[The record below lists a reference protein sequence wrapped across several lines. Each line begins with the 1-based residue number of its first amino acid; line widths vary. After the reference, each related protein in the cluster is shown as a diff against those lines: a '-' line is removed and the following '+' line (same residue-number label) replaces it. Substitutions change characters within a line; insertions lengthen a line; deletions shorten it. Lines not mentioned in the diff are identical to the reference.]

1 MLGLSLSSV
10 GWGGLSP
17 RQCSTTKRIRIE
29 EVPTHRVSLKF
40 ELICTEISFATYILY
55 TFPYTL
61 FHLVVAAAAADVSRE
76 HASFF
81 SSSFLFGAER
91 VLPTNVTVDPFDLHS
106 TVLHGKSEVIMKF
119 ACLLVSQLVLL
130 SPYTPVQGWNI
141 GNAAKAATKTKAPP
155 SNVKLL
161 ILPGFGNDPID
172 YDLPQA
178 PEGSLTRSLQAR
190 GWSENQIRKLP
201 MQRSDWFQVFWRGCF
216 DPKFWAGDAPP
227 TRPAFAWYLERIQST
242 VEEMCAEKDCQD
254 EEDVTVVLLAHSA
267 GGWLARAALG
277 CGETEDAEIPSFRD
291 KIAGLVTLGS
301 PHAPPPPQVMDMTR
315 GALLWTDKTYPGAYW
330 QDDLF
335 YLTVMGDAI
344 AGQPQERQSPFEP
357 QTVAGFAYNSYSAV
371 CGDGTTKGDGVVPL
385 CAGHLEGAKQLTL
398 EGVFHSIN
406 APASWYGSDVKL
418 DSWHDLMLQELAQW
432 KRRKQPQQQSP
443 SIFGLFAR

>member
-1 MLGLSLSSV
+1 MRLT
-10 GWGGLSP
+10 
-17 RQCSTTKRIRIE
+17 C
-29 EVPTHRVSLKF
+29 
-40 ELICTEISFATYILY
+40 
-55 TFPYTL
+55 
-61 FHLVVAAAAADVSRE
+61 
-76 HASFF
+76 FF
-81 SSSFLFGAER
+81 
-91 VLPTNVTVDPFDLHS
+91 
-106 TVLHGKSEVIMKF
+106 
-119 ACLLVSQLVLL
+119 VSQLVLFSQSCL
-130 SPYTPVQGWNI
+130 VQGWNI
-141 GNAAKAATKTKAPP
+141 GNAVKAAATTTTTTTTTPP

-161 ILPGFGNDPID
+161 ILPGFGNDPVD

-178 PEGSLTRSLQAR
+178 LEGSLTRSLQAR
-190 GWSENQIRKLP
+190 GWSEEQIRKLP
-201 MQRSDWFQVFWRGCF
+201 MKRSDWLQVFWRGCW
-216 DPKFWAGDAPP
+216 DPQFWAGDAPP
-227 TRPAFAWYLERIQST
+227 TRPAFAWYLQRIQSA
-242 VEEMCAEKDCQD
+242 VEEMCAEKNDA
-254 EEDVTVVLLAHSA
+254 EEDVKVVLLAHSA

-277 CGETEDAEIPSFRD
+277 CGGDTEDAKIPSFRD

-357 QTVAGFAYNSYSAV
+357 QTVAGFAYESYTAV
-371 CGDGTTKGDGVVPL
+371 CGDGTTKGDGVVPV

-432 KRRKQPQQQSP
+432 KLQKQSPQQSS
-443 SIFGLFAR
+443 SIFGIFSR

>member
-1 MLGLSLSSV
+1 M
-10 GWGGLSP
+10 
-17 RQCSTTKRIRIE
+17 KRI
-29 EVPTHRVSLKF
+29 
-40 ELICTEISFATYILY
+40 ILQ
-55 TFPYTL
+55 L
-61 FHLVVAAAAADVSRE
+61 A
-76 HASFF
+76 
-81 SSSFLFGAER
+81 
-91 VLPTNVTVDPFDLHS
+91 PFDPRPW
-106 TVLHGKSEVIMKF
+106 TVPQTETEDNAMRFTCFFVL
-119 ACLLVSQLVLL
+119 QLVLFSQSYL
-130 SPYTPVQGWNI
+130 VQGWSI
-141 GNAAKAATKTKAPP
+141 GNAVKAATTTKTPP

-161 ILPGFGNDPID
+161 ILPGFGNGPVD

-201 MQRSDWFQVFWRGCF
+201 MKRSDWFKVFLRGCL

-242 VEEMCAEKDCQD
+242 VEEMCAESNNPDG
-254 EEDVTVVLLAHSA
+254 EDVRVVLLAHSA

-277 CGETEDAEIPSFRD
+277 CGDTEDAKIPSFRD

-315 GALLWTDKTYPGAYW
+315 GALKWTDKTYPGAYW

-335 YLTVMGDAI
+335 YFTVMGDAI

-357 QTVAGFAYNSYSAV
+357 QTVAGFAYNSYTAV

-398 EGVFHSIN
+398 DGVFHSIN

-418 DSWHDLMLQELAQW
+418 DSWHDLMLQELSQW
-432 KRRKQPQQQSP
+432 KLQNQSKQQSP
-443 SIFGLFAR
+443 SIFGLFSR